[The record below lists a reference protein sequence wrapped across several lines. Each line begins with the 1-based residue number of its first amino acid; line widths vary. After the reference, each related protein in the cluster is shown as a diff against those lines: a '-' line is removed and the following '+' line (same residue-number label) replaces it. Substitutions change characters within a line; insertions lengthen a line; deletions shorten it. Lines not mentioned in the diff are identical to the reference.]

1 MFLKGKKIKVVFSLL
16 TVICLMFGLS
26 TSAFASYTFEGK
38 YSFKAGGE
46 HKIDIPFKLKNQPS
60 INVTTTP
67 ETKSNANLLIYLY
80 RESSTGNYV
89 EVAAWRYNSGETQ
102 DTCALNPKS
111 GFGGGKYYIVI
122 KSADNSVPLKGSYS
136 FTDWNNNN

>member
-26 TSAFASYTFEGK
+26 TSAFASFTATGN

-46 HKIDIPFKLKNQPS
+46 YKIDIPFTLKNQPS

-67 ETKSNANLLIYLY
+67 ETTSNANLLIYLY
-80 RESSTGNYV
+80 KVSSTGNYV
-89 EVAAWRYNSGETQ
+89 EQVAQRYNSGENQ
-102 DTCALNPKS
+102 DTCALNPPS
-111 GFGGGKYYIVI
+111 GTGGGKYYIVI

-136 FTDWNNNN
+136 YTDWNN